1 MKAQPAAR
9 MSASNKELTVQSKQD
24 RPPLSGT
31 RAGRWLA
38 LILLLSTGCDALN
51 KMVNKQGAASPTAC
65 ADYAKKL
72 CEEAGAESQTCTSVK
87 EATGLMP
94 AAACTAG
101 MADMATTKKKLADA
115 RKGCS
120 DLMDKL
126 CAEIGPQTDTCEM
139 VKTQVKSFPPDRCS
153 MMMQHYAEVVA
164 DLKRREE
171 KNKPLPAEKMA
182 EITKPGAPA
191 FGPDNATVT
200 IVEFSDFQCPFCSRA
215 EQTIEQVVERYG
227 KQVRLVYRDFPLD
240 IHPNAAIAA
249 RAAGCARA
257 QGKYW
262 EMNRAMFADA
272 SKLAEPDLVETARR
286 LALDPDTFKACLES
300 GDHDA
305 NIQRD
310 VADGQRYG
318 VSATPTFFI
327 NGIMIVGARELR
339 AFTDVID
346 DELERAGRE

>member
-51 KMVNKQGAASPTAC
+51 KMVNKQGASSPTAC
-65 ADYAKKL
+65 ADYAKKV
-72 CEEAGAESQTCTSVK
+72 CEEAGAESQTCTSMK

-94 AAACTAG
+94 GAACAAG
-101 MADMATTKKKLADA
+101 MADMETTKKKLADA
-115 RKGCS
+115 RKGCA
-120 DLMDKL
+120 DLMNKL

-139 VKTQVKSFPPDRCS
+139 VKTQVKAFPPDRCN

-191 FGPDNATVT
+191 FGPDNAAVT

-215 EQTIEQVVERYG
+215 ANTVHQLKEKYG
-227 KQVRLVYRDFPLD
+227 TKVHFVFRQFPLSF
-240 IHPNAAIAA
+240 HKNAHLAA
-249 RAAGCARA
+249 EAALAAHA
-257 QGKYW
+257 QGKFW
-262 EMNRAMFADA
+262 EFHDKLFADQ
-272 SKLAEPDLVETARR
+272 SKLERPALEQTAKDLGLDLAAFKK
-286 LALDPDTFKACLES
+286 ALDTNSFAPAV
-300 GDHDA
+300 DA
-305 NIQRD
+305 DQKLGEA
-310 VADGQRYG
+310 VAVDG
-318 VSATPTFFI
+318 TPTMFL
-327 NGIMIVGARELR
+327 NGKRISDPTNL
-339 AFTDVID
+339 DVLSKQID
-346 DELERAGRE
+346 AALGGKS